1 MRLRQPDSH
10 SAAAAAPPAP
20 TQVLAVHR
28 HPHQQQLGA
37 ARAGEAHPDGWMPPC
52 QLDQINQESRNSLA
66 ETDLNDA
73 PILARSR
80 LVRGWGMGFK
90 LCRLAGELSA
100 FP

>member
-1 MRLRQPDSH
+1 
-10 SAAAAAPPAP
+10 
-20 TQVLAVHR
+20 
-28 HPHQQQLGA
+28 
-37 ARAGEAHPDGWMPPC
+37 MPPC

-80 LVRGWGMGFK
+80 LDRGWGMGFK